1 MDPDMGKK
9 KKAAAEAAPLSKK
22 ERKALEAREAE
33 LAAELAAREAKKA
46 KKGKKAKA
54 ETAPPTKAERDAKSP
69 TKLKGKKL
77 ATANAETLLG
87 VTKRSAKAKVT
98 AAADKALATPSSPG
112 AREAAQTAAEAAAEA
127 SPDETDEQIK
137 ARVLAKRAARAA
149 AAQTQAAIPGPVTE
163 KSAAHKALDALAGD
177 VPVEPQVEALAK
189 AKIAVGA
196 AKAAIADVVEVET
209 ERGRVF
215 EAGTADEPTVVMTY
229 DMELDGVKVG
239 DYVDNARVIS
249 GEVLN
254 IPGSNYADD
263 IVTNAS
269 EGPRRWEDDTNGLG
283 QYKVARP
290 ADGKVVGYTRAT
302 TYINCLEDR
311 SRLEAWKLR
320 ILLEGVAINDHPDEE
335 GRMPDPV
342 VAEVRDLIH
351 RRDVAIAKARKAD
364 RKGKLV
370 SGQLGT
376 VIDGAWSEFKRSLD
390 AIAERLLD
398 LGGAHEKAQKGTDL
412 HALME
417 LADREGITAVGDLL
431 TEGKITPADL
441 VDVEAYLAAIE
452 KIGAKILPEHI
463 EQVVINDELKV
474 GGRLD
479 RVAMVRLPGEQRAR
493 RRVVD
498 IKTGQIKPGILAQQ
512 LEMYSSSQGY
522 DPDTHERT
530 DLKLDRT
537 KALVVHVPAGT
548 GEAHVY
554 VVDLTIGRKGNRL
567 AGEVRAFRN
576 EGKRAVD
583 LKADI
588 TKVEVA

>member
-1 MDPDMGKK
+1 
-9 KKAAAEAAPLSKK
+9 
-22 ERKALEAREAE
+22 
-33 LAAELAAREAKKA
+33 
-46 KKGKKAKA
+46 
-54 ETAPPTKAERDAKSP
+54 
-69 TKLKGKKL
+69 
-77 ATANAETLLG
+77 
-87 VTKRSAKAKVT
+87 V
-98 AAADKALATPSSPG
+98 
-112 AREAAQTAAEAAAEA
+112 
-127 SPDETDEQIK
+127 
-137 ARVLAKRAARAA
+137 
-149 AAQTQAAIPGPVTE
+149 
-163 KSAAHKALDALAGD
+163 
-177 VPVEPQVEALAK
+177 
-189 AKIAVGA
+189 
-196 AKAAIADVVEVET
+196 
-209 ERGRVF
+209 
-215 EAGTADEPTVVMTY
+215 
-229 DMELDGVKVG
+229 
-239 DYVDNARVIS
+239 
-249 GEVLN
+249 
-254 IPGSNYADD
+254 
-263 IVTNAS
+263 
-269 EGPRRWEDDTNGLG
+269 RWEDDTNGLG

-370 SGQLGT
+370 PGQLGT
-376 VIDGAWSEFKRSLD
+376 VIDGAWSEFKKALD
-390 AIAERLLD
+390 AIAARLLD

-463 EQVVINDELKV
+463 EQVVVNDELKV

-498 IKTGQIKPGILAQQ
+498 IKTGQVKPGILAQQ

-588 TKVEVA
+588 TKAEVA

>member
-1 MDPDMGKK
+1 MGPDMGKK
-9 KKAAAEAAPLSKK
+9 KAAALHGMSKK

-77 ATANAETLLG
+77 ADANAEKLLD

-112 AREAAQTAAEAAAEA
+112 ARDAAETALAAAEEA
-127 SPDETDEQIK
+127 SPDETDAEIR

-149 AAQTQAAIPGPVTE
+149 ATETPKTEEQRDGE
-163 KSAAHKALDALAGD
+163 KSKAHEALDALAAK
-177 VPVEPQVEALAK
+177 VEKVGE
-189 AKIAVGA
+189 KIAA
-196 AKAAIADVVEVET
+196 VVEVET

-215 EAGTADEPTVVMTY
+215 EAGAALDAAVAPIGERLDAAVADLANP
-229 DMELDGVKVG
+229 
-239 DYVDNARVIS
+239 
-249 GEVLN
+249 
-254 IPGSNYADD
+254 
-263 IVTNAS
+263 S
-269 EGPRRWEDDTNGLG
+269 ESPVRWEDDTNGLG

-463 EQVVINDELKV
+463 EQVVVNDELKV

-498 IKTGQIKPGILAQQ
+498 IKTGQVKPGILAQQ

-588 TKVEVA
+588 TKAEVA

>member
-1 MDPDMGKK
+1 MGKK
-9 KKAAAEAAPLSKK
+9 SKAAEKPAKLSKK
-22 ERKALEAREAE
+22 ERKALEAREAA
-33 LAAELAAREAKKA
+33 LAAELAEREAKAARKA
-46 KKGKKAKA
+46 AKKAKA
-54 ETAPPTKAERDAKSP
+54 EKAPKIPTKAERDAKSP
-69 TKLKGKKL
+69 KRGKAAKL
-77 ATANAETLLG
+77 ADANAEVLLAVG
-87 VTKRSAKAKVT
+87 KSAKAAT
-98 AAADKALATPSSPG
+98 AAAAEKVLLDANASEG
-112 AREAAQTAAEAAAEA
+112 ARTMAETAAEAAAEA
-127 SPDETDEQIK
+127 SVEETDAQIK
-137 ARVLAKRAARAA
+137 ARVQAKRAARAA
-149 AAQTQAAIPGPVTE
+149 AAGESVAGIEPAKPGPVTE

-177 VPVEPQVEALAK
+177 VPPEPTEQAVKLAD
-189 AKIAVGA
+189 AKTKL
-196 AKAAIADVVEVET
+196 KAAREAVAEVIETET

-215 EAGTADEPTVVMTY
+215 EAGPAPEADEPTEAT
-229 DMELDGVKVG
+229 DETFAK
-239 DYVDNARVIS
+239 
-249 GEVLN
+249 
-254 IPGSNYADD
+254 P
-263 IVTNAS
+263 S
-269 EGPRRWEDDTNGLG
+269 ESPRRWEDDTNGLG

-290 ADGKVVGYTRAT
+290 DDGKVVGYTRAT
-302 TYINCLEDR
+302 TYIACLEDR

-320 ILLEGVAINDHPDEE
+320 ILLEGVAINDHPGED

-370 SGQLGT
+370 AGQLAT
-376 VIDGAWSEFKRSLD
+376 ITDGAWSEFKKALD
-390 AIAERLLD
+390 GIATRLLD

-417 LADREGITAVGDLL
+417 LADREGITAVGDLV
-431 TEGKITPADL
+431 TEGEATPADL
-441 VDVEAYLAAIE
+441 ADVEAYLAAIE

-463 EQVVINDELKV
+463 EQVVVNDELKV

-479 RVAMVRLPGEQRAR
+479 RIAMVKLPGEQRAR

-498 IKTGQIKPGILAQQ
+498 IKTGQVKPGILAQQ
-512 LEMYSSSQGY
+512 LEMYSSSKGY

-537 KALVVHVPAGT
+537 KALVVHVPAGS

-554 VVDLTIGRKGNRL
+554 VVDLSIGRRGNAL
-567 AGEVRAFRN
+567 AGQVRAFRN

-588 TKVEVA
+588 TKIEAQ

>member
-77 ATANAETLLG
+77 ADANAEKLLD

-215 EAGTADEPTVVMTY
+215 EAGAALDAAVAPIGERLDAAVADLANP
-229 DMELDGVKVG
+229 
-239 DYVDNARVIS
+239 
-249 GEVLN
+249 
-254 IPGSNYADD
+254 
-263 IVTNAS
+263 S
-269 EGPRRWEDDTNGLG
+269 ESPVRWEDDTNGLG

-320 ILLEGVAINDHPDEE
+320 ILLEGVAINDYPDEE

-370 SGQLGT
+370 PGQLGT
-376 VIDGAWSEFKRSLD
+376 VIDGAWSEFKKALD
-390 AIAERLLD
+390 AIAARLLD

-463 EQVVINDELKV
+463 EQVVVNDELKV

-498 IKTGQIKPGILAQQ
+498 IKTGQVKPGILAQQ